1 MTINAELN
9 SSLDSKKVKP
19 GDPVTARATETVK
32 SSDGRTILPKG
43 AKLIGRITQAKS
55 RSKGDDESMLALQF
69 DKAMLKEG
77 QAVALSN
84 VTIQAIAPPAAS
96 SSALSAGPPDTT
108 SGAPT
113 SPGANSPSNPS
124 MSGSRGARP
133 SPGTNES
140 PYPNTGAERG
150 GPNGSGPLPP
160 SSKGVYGLEG
170 LRLGVAATGNGETSV
185 ITSAGTLQLIS
196 DTANSNLASSATT
209 NLTISGQ
216 SVITFDRLNA
226 ATNLTLLDSRVT
238 RSVPKNGSRCPLL

>member
-1 MTINAELN
+1 MKSKRLLFAVGALLAAGGAAPPAYTQAATPSENTGTEGTLAAGMTINAELN

-19 GDPVTARATETVK
+19 GDAVTARATETVK

-170 LRLGVAATGNGETSV
+170 LRLGVAATGNGET
-185 ITSAGTLQLIS
+185 
-196 DTANSNLASSATT
+196 
-209 NLTISGQ
+209 
-216 SVITFDRLNA
+216 
-226 ATNLTLLDSRVT
+226 
-238 RSVPKNGSRCPLL
+238 